1 MATSNKSKKILEKAR
16 KVAAKTKK
24 KKVSKVDVKKK
35 TTSYPEGQNAPQS
48 KRYTQE
54 ADKSLGAKNTGWR
67 WTKEGAKK
75 LGKDAN
81 AKPSQSDIETYR
93 NETFKLKGKPNK
105 SGPKGVGDGS
115 HRYLYIERRADK
127 ADIKRSQKLA
137 KGGEIELE
145 IKNLDSFDKHYDEV
159 EFTEEELSL
168 PYQKDGKW
176 FVKTSDKGIAKQL
189 KQDGFVK
196 DSFAK
201 GGYMANGGELNVHHH
216 DFKANFTI
224 EWDVKNVGSNANISE
239 DDWEYEYTSGTFTNV
254 YAQRCFDEIKSKVKP
269 KDWHI
274 EDWSFAGRSH
284 GWFALICYG
293 DKNDVTDSQMDKM
306 NSIVDKYSKNYSKE
320 LEEFYNPKNKSYAK
334 GGVTKKQ
341 FSEGDMVYV
350 ISYQQ
355 PFKNYFAEVVSVGE
369 KFSKVEDE
377 EGLVHIVDNNQ
388 IQKDIYD
395 FAKGGVVSK
404 QNVQKLLKA
413 VEKDWGQG
421 SELYGDLQE
430 SIIGWQNRQ
439 GELNP
444 QGVSAVKHLLYNWDC
459 YDEYE
464 KYLNSSYAKGGITKD
479 ELKEFKSYVKSY
491 YGKGEIYEEFFPPIG
506 ASNDE
511 IELAIRMYVSYCKTK
526 DDQWGGGDTFDREFV
541 RDVMLYNRGQKTNLE
556 YQRAV
561 KEIVKHYKNKSFEYG
576 GILQPMIGGV
586 NADPRFDIYNT
597 TMFAKDGAELP
608 KGEKMRR
615 GGFVTTMDD
624 LIASADLIGEAE
636 AKMKEGDFDQVLNF
650 AYTDYGGD
658 FFDKVAIEFFLEN
671 YPDNIVVENTMYSG
685 KNAIVFGKPARKFA
699 EASERYLLGF
709 DNIEDYYYQM
719 QYEQE
724 REDFERFLDDMEKY
738 NNYKVSK
745 EALDWLLENKSGYYS
760 ILPSGLDYSES
771 DLEEELVNEGLLE
784 KNEEMAKGGETKDGK
799 IVKRR
804 YLQGRGKNVFT
815 FGYGMPKDSYDM
827 FGTKGGTEYF
837 IMPNGKVY
845 KKTKENMNLF
855 EFIGTQDDYAKGGE
869 MARGGVFEV
878 GRFYKAKDGKNYRF
892 LGSKYFMGVDGQ
904 YKKLEVDDFYA
915 KGGKTKE
922 QGYDDREDES
932 LAMRHGKISSKDF
945 VGSHH
950 KKEHSRRDDARFE
963 TRDK

>member
-35 TTSYPEGQNAPQS
+35 TTSFPEGQNAPQS

-137 KGGEIELE
+137 HGGKVKGFGEVYNDVVNYISKHEKISKEKAQEIVEKKEAWLKDMVEYHEETNTKYLAEAITSDIDEYAKGGEVETALDKLKKFGARIEKVNEKGSKKWYVYNDGQWGLIE
-145 IKNLDSFDKHYDEV
+145 DDEG
-159 EFTEEELSL
+159 FYASDDELIEMADDYASE
-168 PYQKDGKW
+168 Y
-176 FVKTSDKGIAKQL
+176 
-189 KQDGFVK
+189 
-196 DSFAK
+196 AK
-201 GGYMANGGELNVHHH
+201 GGYMANGG
-216 DFKANFTI
+216 
-224 EWDVKNVGSNANISE
+224 
-239 DDWEYEYTSGTFTNV
+239 
-254 YAQRCFDEIKSKVKP
+254 
-269 KDWHI
+269 
-274 EDWSFAGRSH
+274 
-284 GWFALICYG
+284 
-293 DKNDVTDSQMDKM
+293 
-306 NSIVDKYSKNYSKE
+306 
-320 LEEFYNPKNKSYAK
+320 
-334 GGVTKKQ
+334 
-341 FSEGDMVYV
+341 
-350 ISYQQ
+350 
-355 PFKNYFAEVVSVGE
+355 
-369 KFSKVEDE
+369 
-377 EGLVHIVDNNQ
+377 
-388 IQKDIYD
+388 
-395 FAKGGVVSK
+395 
-404 QNVQKLLKA
+404 
-413 VEKDWGQG
+413 
-421 SELYGDLQE
+421 
-430 SIIGWQNRQ
+430 
-439 GELNP
+439 
-444 QGVSAVKHLLYNWDC
+444 
-459 YDEYE
+459 
-464 KYLNSSYAKGGITKD
+464 ITKED
-479 ELKEFKSYVKSY
+479 LKEFKSYVKSY

-526 DDQWGGGDTFDREFV
+526 EGQWGRGDTFDREFV

-561 KEIVKHYKNKSFEYG
+561 KEIVKHYNNKSFEYG
-576 GILQPMIGGV
+576 GILEPMIGGV

-685 KNAIVFGKPARKFA
+685 KNAIVFGEPAREFA
-699 EASERYLLGF
+699 EASERYILGF

-784 KNEEMAKGGETKDGK
+784 KNEEMAKGG
-799 IVKRR
+799 
-804 YLQGRGKNVFT
+804 
-815 FGYGMPKDSYDM
+815 
-827 FGTKGGTEYF
+827 
-837 IMPNGKVY
+837 
-845 KKTKENMNLF
+845 KTH
-855 EFIGTQDDYAKGGE
+855 
-869 MARGGVFEV
+869 
-878 GRFYKAKDGKNYRF
+878 
-892 LGSKYFMGVDGQ
+892 
-904 YKKLEVDDFYA
+904 
-915 KGGKTKE
+915 E

>member
-35 TTSYPEGQNAPQS
+35 TTSFPEGQNAPQS

-137 KGGEIELE
+137 HGGKVKGFGEVYNDVVNYISKHEKISKEKAQEIVEKKEAWLKDMVEYHEETNTKYLAEAITSDIDEYAKGGEVETALDKLKKFGARIEKVNEKGSKKWYVYNDGQWGLIE
-145 IKNLDSFDKHYDEV
+145 DDEG
-159 EFTEEELSL
+159 FYASDDELIEMADDYASE
-168 PYQKDGKW
+168 Y
-176 FVKTSDKGIAKQL
+176 
-189 KQDGFVK
+189 
-196 DSFAK
+196 AK
-201 GGYMANGGELNVHHH
+201 GGYMANGG
-216 DFKANFTI
+216 
-224 EWDVKNVGSNANISE
+224 
-239 DDWEYEYTSGTFTNV
+239 
-254 YAQRCFDEIKSKVKP
+254 
-269 KDWHI
+269 
-274 EDWSFAGRSH
+274 
-284 GWFALICYG
+284 
-293 DKNDVTDSQMDKM
+293 
-306 NSIVDKYSKNYSKE
+306 
-320 LEEFYNPKNKSYAK
+320 
-334 GGVTKKQ
+334 
-341 FSEGDMVYV
+341 
-350 ISYQQ
+350 
-355 PFKNYFAEVVSVGE
+355 
-369 KFSKVEDE
+369 
-377 EGLVHIVDNNQ
+377 
-388 IQKDIYD
+388 
-395 FAKGGVVSK
+395 
-404 QNVQKLLKA
+404 
-413 VEKDWGQG
+413 
-421 SELYGDLQE
+421 
-430 SIIGWQNRQ
+430 
-439 GELNP
+439 
-444 QGVSAVKHLLYNWDC
+444 
-459 YDEYE
+459 
-464 KYLNSSYAKGGITKD
+464 ITKED
-479 ELKEFKSYVKSY
+479 LKEFKSYVKSY

-526 DDQWGGGDTFDREFV
+526 EGQWGRGDTFDREFV

-561 KEIVKHYKNKSFEYG
+561 KEIVKHYNNKSFEYG
-576 GILQPMIGGV
+576 GILEPMIGGV

-685 KNAIVFGKPARKFA
+685 KNAIVFGEPAREFA
-699 EASERYLLGF
+699 EASERYILGF

-784 KNEEMAKGGETKDGK
+784 KNEEMAKGG
-799 IVKRR
+799 
-804 YLQGRGKNVFT
+804 
-815 FGYGMPKDSYDM
+815 
-827 FGTKGGTEYF
+827 
-837 IMPNGKVY
+837 
-845 KKTKENMNLF
+845 KTH
-855 EFIGTQDDYAKGGE
+855 
-869 MARGGVFEV
+869 
-878 GRFYKAKDGKNYRF
+878 
-892 LGSKYFMGVDGQ
+892 
-904 YKKLEVDDFYA
+904 
-915 KGGKTKE
+915 E

-945 VGSHH
+945 VGSRHE
-950 KKEHSRRDDARFE
+950 KEHSRRDDAQFE

>member
-35 TTSYPEGQNAPQS
+35 TTSFPEGQNAPQS

-137 KGGEIELE
+137 KGGKVKGFGEVYNDVVNYISKHEKISKEKAQEIVEKKEAWLKDMVE
-145 IKNLDSFDKHYDEV
+145 YHEETNTKYLAEAITSDIDEYAKGGEV
-159 EFTEEELSL
+159 ETALDKLKKFGARIEKVNEKGSKKWYVYNDGQWGLIEDDEGFYASDDELIEMADDYASE
-168 PYQKDGKW
+168 Y
-176 FVKTSDKGIAKQL
+176 
-189 KQDGFVK
+189 
-196 DSFAK
+196 AK
-201 GGYMANGGELNVHHH
+201 GGYMANGG
-216 DFKANFTI
+216 
-224 EWDVKNVGSNANISE
+224 
-239 DDWEYEYTSGTFTNV
+239 
-254 YAQRCFDEIKSKVKP
+254 
-269 KDWHI
+269 
-274 EDWSFAGRSH
+274 
-284 GWFALICYG
+284 
-293 DKNDVTDSQMDKM
+293 
-306 NSIVDKYSKNYSKE
+306 
-320 LEEFYNPKNKSYAK
+320 
-334 GGVTKKQ
+334 
-341 FSEGDMVYV
+341 
-350 ISYQQ
+350 
-355 PFKNYFAEVVSVGE
+355 
-369 KFSKVEDE
+369 
-377 EGLVHIVDNNQ
+377 
-388 IQKDIYD
+388 
-395 FAKGGVVSK
+395 
-404 QNVQKLLKA
+404 
-413 VEKDWGQG
+413 
-421 SELYGDLQE
+421 
-430 SIIGWQNRQ
+430 
-439 GELNP
+439 
-444 QGVSAVKHLLYNWDC
+444 
-459 YDEYE
+459 
-464 KYLNSSYAKGGITKD
+464 ITKED
-479 ELKEFKSYVKSY
+479 LKEFKSYVKSY

-526 DDQWGGGDTFDREFV
+526 EGQWGRGDTFDREFV

-685 KNAIVFGKPARKFA
+685 KNAIVFGEPAREFA
-699 EASERYLLGF
+699 EASERYILGF

-784 KNEEMAKGGETKDGK
+784 KNEEMAKGG
-799 IVKRR
+799 
-804 YLQGRGKNVFT
+804 
-815 FGYGMPKDSYDM
+815 
-827 FGTKGGTEYF
+827 
-837 IMPNGKVY
+837 
-845 KKTKENMNLF
+845 KTH
-855 EFIGTQDDYAKGGE
+855 
-869 MARGGVFEV
+869 
-878 GRFYKAKDGKNYRF
+878 
-892 LGSKYFMGVDGQ
+892 
-904 YKKLEVDDFYA
+904 
-915 KGGKTKE
+915 E

-950 KKEHSRRDDARFE
+950 KKEHSRRDDAQFE
-963 TRDK
+963 TRD

>member
-127 ADIKRSQKLA
+127 ADLKRNQKLA
-137 KGGEIELE
+137 KGGETKDAWGVFYNGKLM
-145 IKNLDSFDKHYDEV
+145 
-159 EFTEEELSL
+159 FTESSQEEANKSAKMLKSQVDMPFGVSVEKVESKKHAKGGTIEWSNDENEQL
-168 PYQKDGKW
+168 GNWLMKTKDGKEILEKSQNSTELEKNVRAY
-176 FVKTSDKGIAKQL
+176 VKKHGEVAGLEIDNEDEGLEWVTFDDLMREIKSRY
-189 KQDGFVK
+189 
-196 DSFAK
+196 AK
-201 GGYMANGGELNVHHH
+201 GGYMAN
-216 DFKANFTI
+216 
-224 EWDVKNVGSNANISE
+224 
-239 DDWEYEYTSGTFTNV
+239 
-254 YAQRCFDEIKSKVKP
+254 
-269 KDWHI
+269 
-274 EDWSFAGRSH
+274 
-284 GWFALICYG
+284 
-293 DKNDVTDSQMDKM
+293 
-306 NSIVDKYSKNYSKE
+306 
-320 LEEFYNPKNKSYAK
+320 
-334 GGVTKKQ
+334 
-341 FSEGDMVYV
+341 
-350 ISYQQ
+350 
-355 PFKNYFAEVVSVGE
+355 
-369 KFSKVEDE
+369 
-377 EGLVHIVDNNQ
+377 
-388 IQKDIYD
+388 
-395 FAKGGVVSK
+395 GGVVSK

-430 SIIGWQNRQ
+430 SIVGWMNRE

-444 QGVSAVKHLLYNWDC
+444 QGVAAVKHLLYNWDC

-479 ELKEFKSYVKSY
+479 ELKNFKSYVKEF
-491 YGKGEIYEEFFPPIG
+491 YGNDGMYDKFFPPTG

-526 DDQWGGGDTFDREFV
+526 DDQWAGGDPFDVEIV
-541 RDVMLYNRGQKTNLE
+541 RDVMLYNRGQKTKLE

-561 KEIVKHYKNKSFEYG
+561 KEIVKHYNNKSFEYG
-576 GILQPMIGGV
+576 GILQPMIGGG

-597 TMFAKDGAELP
+597 TMFAKKGAELP
-608 KGEKMRR
+608 KGGESKRYLNYYEIYDE
-615 GGFVTTMDD
+615 GTGKSLNIQAHSFEEAEE
-624 LIASADLIGEAE
+624 IAS
-636 AKMKEGDFDQVLNF
+636 
-650 AYTDYGGD
+650 T
-658 FFDKVAIEFFLEN
+658 IEFEN
-671 YPDNIVVENTMYSG
+671 FRDGEDIE
-685 KNAIVFGKPARKFA
+685 FG
-699 EASERYLLGF
+699 
-709 DNIEDYYYQM
+709 
-719 QYEQE
+719 
-724 REDFERFLDDMEKY
+724 
-738 NNYKVSK
+738 
-745 EALDWLLENKSGYYS
+745 
-760 ILPSGLDYSES
+760 
-771 DLEEELVNEGLLE
+771 
-784 KNEEMAKGGETKDGK
+784 EMAKGGETKEGK

-815 FGYGMPKDSYDM
+815 FGYGMPKDAIDI

-855 EFIGTQDDYAKGGE
+855 EFIGKQDDYAKGGE

-915 KGGKTKE
+915 KGGKTHE

-950 KKEHSRRDDARFE
+950 KKEHSRRDDAHFE

>member
-35 TTSYPEGQNAPQS
+35 TTSFPEGQNAPQS

-137 KGGEIELE
+137 KGGEVELE

-201 GGYMANGGELNVHHH
+201 GGETKDAWGVFYNGKLMFTESSQDEANKSAKMLKSQVDMPFGVSVEKIESEKYAKGGEVETALDKLKKFGARIEKVNEKGSKKWYVYNDGQWGLIEDDEGFYASDDELIEMADDYASEYAKGGYMANGG
-216 DFKANFTI
+216 
-224 EWDVKNVGSNANISE
+224 
-239 DDWEYEYTSGTFTNV
+239 
-254 YAQRCFDEIKSKVKP
+254 
-269 KDWHI
+269 
-274 EDWSFAGRSH
+274 
-284 GWFALICYG
+284 
-293 DKNDVTDSQMDKM
+293 
-306 NSIVDKYSKNYSKE
+306 
-320 LEEFYNPKNKSYAK
+320 
-334 GGVTKKQ
+334 
-341 FSEGDMVYV
+341 
-350 ISYQQ
+350 
-355 PFKNYFAEVVSVGE
+355 
-369 KFSKVEDE
+369 
-377 EGLVHIVDNNQ
+377 
-388 IQKDIYD
+388 
-395 FAKGGVVSK
+395 
-404 QNVQKLLKA
+404 
-413 VEKDWGQG
+413 
-421 SELYGDLQE
+421 
-430 SIIGWQNRQ
+430 
-439 GELNP
+439 
-444 QGVSAVKHLLYNWDC
+444 
-459 YDEYE
+459 
-464 KYLNSSYAKGGITKD
+464 ITKED
-479 ELKEFKSYVKSY
+479 LKEFKSYVKSY

-526 DDQWGGGDTFDREFV
+526 EGQWGRGDTFDREFV

-685 KNAIVFGKPARKFA
+685 KNAIVFGEPAREFA
-699 EASERYLLGF
+699 EASERYILGF

-784 KNEEMAKGGETKDGK
+784 KNEEMAKGG
-799 IVKRR
+799 
-804 YLQGRGKNVFT
+804 
-815 FGYGMPKDSYDM
+815 
-827 FGTKGGTEYF
+827 
-837 IMPNGKVY
+837 
-845 KKTKENMNLF
+845 KTH
-855 EFIGTQDDYAKGGE
+855 
-869 MARGGVFEV
+869 
-878 GRFYKAKDGKNYRF
+878 
-892 LGSKYFMGVDGQ
+892 
-904 YKKLEVDDFYA
+904 
-915 KGGKTKE
+915 E

-950 KKEHSRRDDARFE
+950 KKEHSRRDDAQFE

>member
-1 MATSNKSKKILEKAR
+1 
-16 KVAAKTKK
+16 
-24 KKVSKVDVKKK
+24 
-35 TTSYPEGQNAPQS
+35 
-48 KRYTQE
+48 
-54 ADKSLGAKNTGWR
+54 
-67 WTKEGAKK
+67 
-75 LGKDAN
+75 
-81 AKPSQSDIETYR
+81 
-93 NETFKLKGKPNK
+93 
-105 SGPKGVGDGS
+105 
-115 HRYLYIERRADK
+115 LYIERRADK

-137 KGGEIELE
+137 KGGKVKGFGEVYNDVVNYISKHEKISKEKAQEIVEKKEAWLKDMVE
-145 IKNLDSFDKHYDEV
+145 YHEETNTKYLAEAITSDIDEYAKGGEV
-159 EFTEEELSL
+159 ETALDKLKKFGARIEKVNEKGSKKWYVYNDGQWGLIEDDEGFYASDDELIEMADDYASE
-168 PYQKDGKW
+168 Y
-176 FVKTSDKGIAKQL
+176 
-189 KQDGFVK
+189 
-196 DSFAK
+196 AK
-201 GGYMANGGELNVHHH
+201 GGYMANGG
-216 DFKANFTI
+216 
-224 EWDVKNVGSNANISE
+224 
-239 DDWEYEYTSGTFTNV
+239 
-254 YAQRCFDEIKSKVKP
+254 
-269 KDWHI
+269 
-274 EDWSFAGRSH
+274 
-284 GWFALICYG
+284 
-293 DKNDVTDSQMDKM
+293 
-306 NSIVDKYSKNYSKE
+306 
-320 LEEFYNPKNKSYAK
+320 
-334 GGVTKKQ
+334 
-341 FSEGDMVYV
+341 
-350 ISYQQ
+350 
-355 PFKNYFAEVVSVGE
+355 
-369 KFSKVEDE
+369 
-377 EGLVHIVDNNQ
+377 
-388 IQKDIYD
+388 
-395 FAKGGVVSK
+395 
-404 QNVQKLLKA
+404 
-413 VEKDWGQG
+413 
-421 SELYGDLQE
+421 
-430 SIIGWQNRQ
+430 
-439 GELNP
+439 
-444 QGVSAVKHLLYNWDC
+444 
-459 YDEYE
+459 
-464 KYLNSSYAKGGITKD
+464 ITKED
-479 ELKEFKSYVKSY
+479 LKEFKSYVKSY

-526 DDQWGGGDTFDREFV
+526 EGQWGRGDTFDREFV

-685 KNAIVFGKPARKFA
+685 KNAIVFGEPAREFA
-699 EASERYLLGF
+699 EASERYILGF

-784 KNEEMAKGGETKDGK
+784 KNDEMAKGG
-799 IVKRR
+799 
-804 YLQGRGKNVFT
+804 
-815 FGYGMPKDSYDM
+815 
-827 FGTKGGTEYF
+827 
-837 IMPNGKVY
+837 
-845 KKTKENMNLF
+845 KTH
-855 EFIGTQDDYAKGGE
+855 
-869 MARGGVFEV
+869 
-878 GRFYKAKDGKNYRF
+878 
-892 LGSKYFMGVDGQ
+892 
-904 YKKLEVDDFYA
+904 
-915 KGGKTKE
+915 E

-950 KKEHSRRDDARFE
+950 KKEHSRRDDAQFE

>member
-1 MATSNKSKKILEKAR
+1 
-16 KVAAKTKK
+16 
-24 KKVSKVDVKKK
+24 
-35 TTSYPEGQNAPQS
+35 
-48 KRYTQE
+48 
-54 ADKSLGAKNTGWR
+54 
-67 WTKEGAKK
+67 
-75 LGKDAN
+75 
-81 AKPSQSDIETYR
+81 
-93 NETFKLKGKPNK
+93 LKGKPNK

-137 KGGEIELE
+137 HGGKVKGFGEVYNDVVNYISKHEKISKEKAQEIVEKKEAWLKDMVEYHEETNTKYLAEAITSDIDEYAKGGEVETALDKLKKFGARIEKVNEKGSKKWYVYNDGQWGLIE
-145 IKNLDSFDKHYDEV
+145 DDEG
-159 EFTEEELSL
+159 FYASDDELIEMADDYASE
-168 PYQKDGKW
+168 Y
-176 FVKTSDKGIAKQL
+176 
-189 KQDGFVK
+189 
-196 DSFAK
+196 AK
-201 GGYMANGGELNVHHH
+201 GGYMANGG
-216 DFKANFTI
+216 
-224 EWDVKNVGSNANISE
+224 
-239 DDWEYEYTSGTFTNV
+239 
-254 YAQRCFDEIKSKVKP
+254 
-269 KDWHI
+269 
-274 EDWSFAGRSH
+274 
-284 GWFALICYG
+284 
-293 DKNDVTDSQMDKM
+293 
-306 NSIVDKYSKNYSKE
+306 
-320 LEEFYNPKNKSYAK
+320 
-334 GGVTKKQ
+334 
-341 FSEGDMVYV
+341 
-350 ISYQQ
+350 
-355 PFKNYFAEVVSVGE
+355 
-369 KFSKVEDE
+369 
-377 EGLVHIVDNNQ
+377 
-388 IQKDIYD
+388 
-395 FAKGGVVSK
+395 
-404 QNVQKLLKA
+404 
-413 VEKDWGQG
+413 
-421 SELYGDLQE
+421 
-430 SIIGWQNRQ
+430 
-439 GELNP
+439 
-444 QGVSAVKHLLYNWDC
+444 
-459 YDEYE
+459 
-464 KYLNSSYAKGGITKD
+464 ITKED
-479 ELKEFKSYVKSY
+479 LKEFKSYVKSY

-526 DDQWGGGDTFDREFV
+526 EGQWGRGDTFDREFV

-685 KNAIVFGKPARKFA
+685 KNAIVFGEPAREFA
-699 EASERYLLGF
+699 EASERYILGF

-799 IVKRR
+799 IKFYKVADEIRNLEYDGDPHDKRLHSETTFSWGAKDEDEYER
-804 YLQGRGKNVFT
+804 AEKLIGKIGEKGNGWEVYAT
-815 FGYGMPKDSYDM
+815 FDYSGYGYWMKQMREPNYIRLAVIFKDSYVDENEI
-827 FGTKGGTEYF
+827 GRIESALYEA
-837 IMPNGKVY
+837 IMEAERISNAFDYDPSEDK
-845 KKTKENMNLF
+845 
-855 EFIGTQDDYAKGGE
+855 DD
-869 MARGGVFEV
+869 
-878 GRFYKAKDGKNYRF
+878 
-892 LGSKYFMGVDGQ
+892 
-904 YKKLEVDDFYA
+904 DDYA

-950 KKEHSRRDDARFE
+950 KKEHSRRDDAQFE

>member
-35 TTSYPEGQNAPQS
+35 TTSFPEGQNAPQS

-137 KGGEIELE
+137 HGGKVKGFGEVYNDVVNYISKHEKISKEKAQEIVEKKEAWLKDMVEYHEETNTKYLAEAITSDIDEYAKGGEVETALDKLKKFGARIEKVNEKGSKKWYVYNDGQWGLIE
-145 IKNLDSFDKHYDEV
+145 DDEG
-159 EFTEEELSL
+159 FYASDDELIEMADDYASE
-168 PYQKDGKW
+168 Y
-176 FVKTSDKGIAKQL
+176 
-189 KQDGFVK
+189 
-196 DSFAK
+196 AK
-201 GGYMANGGELNVHHH
+201 GGYMANGG
-216 DFKANFTI
+216 
-224 EWDVKNVGSNANISE
+224 
-239 DDWEYEYTSGTFTNV
+239 
-254 YAQRCFDEIKSKVKP
+254 
-269 KDWHI
+269 
-274 EDWSFAGRSH
+274 
-284 GWFALICYG
+284 
-293 DKNDVTDSQMDKM
+293 
-306 NSIVDKYSKNYSKE
+306 
-320 LEEFYNPKNKSYAK
+320 
-334 GGVTKKQ
+334 
-341 FSEGDMVYV
+341 
-350 ISYQQ
+350 
-355 PFKNYFAEVVSVGE
+355 
-369 KFSKVEDE
+369 
-377 EGLVHIVDNNQ
+377 
-388 IQKDIYD
+388 
-395 FAKGGVVSK
+395 
-404 QNVQKLLKA
+404 
-413 VEKDWGQG
+413 
-421 SELYGDLQE
+421 
-430 SIIGWQNRQ
+430 
-439 GELNP
+439 
-444 QGVSAVKHLLYNWDC
+444 
-459 YDEYE
+459 
-464 KYLNSSYAKGGITKD
+464 ITKED
-479 ELKEFKSYVKSY
+479 LKEFKSYVKSY

-526 DDQWGGGDTFDREFV
+526 EGQWGRGDTFDREFV

-685 KNAIVFGKPARKFA
+685 KNAIVFGEPAREFA
-699 EASERYLLGF
+699 EASERYILGF

-784 KNEEMAKGGETKDGK
+784 KNEEMAKGG
-799 IVKRR
+799 
-804 YLQGRGKNVFT
+804 
-815 FGYGMPKDSYDM
+815 
-827 FGTKGGTEYF
+827 
-837 IMPNGKVY
+837 
-845 KKTKENMNLF
+845 KTH
-855 EFIGTQDDYAKGGE
+855 
-869 MARGGVFEV
+869 
-878 GRFYKAKDGKNYRF
+878 
-892 LGSKYFMGVDGQ
+892 
-904 YKKLEVDDFYA
+904 
-915 KGGKTKE
+915 E

>member
-1 MATSNKSKKILEKAR
+1 
-16 KVAAKTKK
+16 
-24 KKVSKVDVKKK
+24 
-35 TTSYPEGQNAPQS
+35 
-48 KRYTQE
+48 
-54 ADKSLGAKNTGWR
+54 
-67 WTKEGAKK
+67 
-75 LGKDAN
+75 
-81 AKPSQSDIETYR
+81 
-93 NETFKLKGKPNK
+93 LKGKPNK

-137 KGGEIELE
+137 HGGKVKGFGEVYNDVVNYISKHEKISKEKAQEIVEKKEAWLKDMVEYHEETNTKYLAEAITSDIDEYAKGGEVETALDKLKKFGARIEKVNEKGSKKWYVYNDGQWGLIE
-145 IKNLDSFDKHYDEV
+145 DDEG
-159 EFTEEELSL
+159 FYASDDELIEMADDYASE
-168 PYQKDGKW
+168 Y
-176 FVKTSDKGIAKQL
+176 
-189 KQDGFVK
+189 
-196 DSFAK
+196 AK
-201 GGYMANGGELNVHHH
+201 GGYMANGG
-216 DFKANFTI
+216 
-224 EWDVKNVGSNANISE
+224 
-239 DDWEYEYTSGTFTNV
+239 
-254 YAQRCFDEIKSKVKP
+254 
-269 KDWHI
+269 
-274 EDWSFAGRSH
+274 
-284 GWFALICYG
+284 
-293 DKNDVTDSQMDKM
+293 
-306 NSIVDKYSKNYSKE
+306 
-320 LEEFYNPKNKSYAK
+320 
-334 GGVTKKQ
+334 
-341 FSEGDMVYV
+341 
-350 ISYQQ
+350 
-355 PFKNYFAEVVSVGE
+355 
-369 KFSKVEDE
+369 
-377 EGLVHIVDNNQ
+377 
-388 IQKDIYD
+388 
-395 FAKGGVVSK
+395 
-404 QNVQKLLKA
+404 
-413 VEKDWGQG
+413 
-421 SELYGDLQE
+421 
-430 SIIGWQNRQ
+430 
-439 GELNP
+439 
-444 QGVSAVKHLLYNWDC
+444 
-459 YDEYE
+459 
-464 KYLNSSYAKGGITKD
+464 ITKED
-479 ELKEFKSYVKSY
+479 LKEFKSYVKSY

-526 DDQWGGGDTFDREFV
+526 EGQWGRGDTFDREFV

-685 KNAIVFGKPARKFA
+685 KNAIVFGEPAREFA
-699 EASERYLLGF
+699 EASERYILGF

-784 KNEEMAKGGETKDGK
+784 KNEEMAKGG
-799 IVKRR
+799 
-804 YLQGRGKNVFT
+804 
-815 FGYGMPKDSYDM
+815 
-827 FGTKGGTEYF
+827 
-837 IMPNGKVY
+837 
-845 KKTKENMNLF
+845 KTH
-855 EFIGTQDDYAKGGE
+855 
-869 MARGGVFEV
+869 
-878 GRFYKAKDGKNYRF
+878 
-892 LGSKYFMGVDGQ
+892 
-904 YKKLEVDDFYA
+904 
-915 KGGKTKE
+915 E

-945 VGSHH
+945 VGSRHE
-950 KKEHSRRDDARFE
+950 KEHSRRDDAQFE

>member
-35 TTSYPEGQNAPQS
+35 TTSFPEGQNAPQS

-137 KGGEIELE
+137 KGGEVELE

-201 GGYMANGGELNVHHH
+201 GGETKDAWGVFYNGKLMFTESSQDEANKSAKMLKSQVDMPFGVSVEKIESEKYAKGGEVETALDKLKKFGARIEKVNEKGSKKWYVYNDGQWGLIEDDEGFYASDDELIEMADDYASEYAKGGYMANGG
-216 DFKANFTI
+216 
-224 EWDVKNVGSNANISE
+224 
-239 DDWEYEYTSGTFTNV
+239 
-254 YAQRCFDEIKSKVKP
+254 
-269 KDWHI
+269 
-274 EDWSFAGRSH
+274 
-284 GWFALICYG
+284 
-293 DKNDVTDSQMDKM
+293 
-306 NSIVDKYSKNYSKE
+306 
-320 LEEFYNPKNKSYAK
+320 
-334 GGVTKKQ
+334 
-341 FSEGDMVYV
+341 
-350 ISYQQ
+350 
-355 PFKNYFAEVVSVGE
+355 
-369 KFSKVEDE
+369 
-377 EGLVHIVDNNQ
+377 
-388 IQKDIYD
+388 
-395 FAKGGVVSK
+395 
-404 QNVQKLLKA
+404 
-413 VEKDWGQG
+413 
-421 SELYGDLQE
+421 
-430 SIIGWQNRQ
+430 
-439 GELNP
+439 
-444 QGVSAVKHLLYNWDC
+444 
-459 YDEYE
+459 
-464 KYLNSSYAKGGITKD
+464 ITKED
-479 ELKEFKSYVKSY
+479 LKEFKSYVKSY

-526 DDQWGGGDTFDREFV
+526 EGQWGRGDTFDREFV

-685 KNAIVFGKPARKFA
+685 KNAIVFGEPAREFA
-699 EASERYLLGF
+699 EASERYILGF

-784 KNEEMAKGGETKDGK
+784 KNEEMAKGG
-799 IVKRR
+799 
-804 YLQGRGKNVFT
+804 
-815 FGYGMPKDSYDM
+815 
-827 FGTKGGTEYF
+827 
-837 IMPNGKVY
+837 
-845 KKTKENMNLF
+845 KTH
-855 EFIGTQDDYAKGGE
+855 
-869 MARGGVFEV
+869 
-878 GRFYKAKDGKNYRF
+878 
-892 LGSKYFMGVDGQ
+892 
-904 YKKLEVDDFYA
+904 
-915 KGGKTKE
+915 E

-950 KKEHSRRDDARFE
+950 KKEHSRRDDAQFE
-963 TRDK
+963 TRD

>member
-35 TTSYPEGQNAPQS
+35 TTSFPEGQNAPQS

-137 KGGEIELE
+137 KGGKVKGFGEVYNDVVNYISKHEKISKEKAQEIVEKKEAWLKDMVE
-145 IKNLDSFDKHYDEV
+145 YHEETNTKYLAEAITSDIDEYAKGGEV
-159 EFTEEELSL
+159 ETALDKLKKFGARIEKVNEKGSKKWYVYNDGQWGLIEDDEGFYASDDELIEMADDYASE
-168 PYQKDGKW
+168 Y
-176 FVKTSDKGIAKQL
+176 
-189 KQDGFVK
+189 
-196 DSFAK
+196 AK
-201 GGYMANGGELNVHHH
+201 GGYMANGG
-216 DFKANFTI
+216 
-224 EWDVKNVGSNANISE
+224 
-239 DDWEYEYTSGTFTNV
+239 
-254 YAQRCFDEIKSKVKP
+254 
-269 KDWHI
+269 
-274 EDWSFAGRSH
+274 
-284 GWFALICYG
+284 
-293 DKNDVTDSQMDKM
+293 
-306 NSIVDKYSKNYSKE
+306 
-320 LEEFYNPKNKSYAK
+320 
-334 GGVTKKQ
+334 
-341 FSEGDMVYV
+341 
-350 ISYQQ
+350 
-355 PFKNYFAEVVSVGE
+355 
-369 KFSKVEDE
+369 
-377 EGLVHIVDNNQ
+377 
-388 IQKDIYD
+388 
-395 FAKGGVVSK
+395 
-404 QNVQKLLKA
+404 
-413 VEKDWGQG
+413 
-421 SELYGDLQE
+421 
-430 SIIGWQNRQ
+430 
-439 GELNP
+439 
-444 QGVSAVKHLLYNWDC
+444 
-459 YDEYE
+459 
-464 KYLNSSYAKGGITKD
+464 ITKED
-479 ELKEFKSYVKSY
+479 LKEFKSYVKSY

-526 DDQWGGGDTFDREFV
+526 EGQWGRGDTFDREFV

-685 KNAIVFGKPARKFA
+685 KNAIVFGEPAREFA
-699 EASERYLLGF
+699 EASERYILGF

-784 KNEEMAKGGETKDGK
+784 KNEEMAKGG
-799 IVKRR
+799 
-804 YLQGRGKNVFT
+804 
-815 FGYGMPKDSYDM
+815 
-827 FGTKGGTEYF
+827 
-837 IMPNGKVY
+837 
-845 KKTKENMNLF
+845 KTH
-855 EFIGTQDDYAKGGE
+855 
-869 MARGGVFEV
+869 
-878 GRFYKAKDGKNYRF
+878 
-892 LGSKYFMGVDGQ
+892 
-904 YKKLEVDDFYA
+904 
-915 KGGKTKE
+915 E

-932 LAMRHGKISSKDF
+932 LAMRHGKISSKYF
-945 VGSHH
+945 VGSRHE
-950 KKEHSRRDDARFE
+950 KEHSRRDDAQFE

>member
-35 TTSYPEGQNAPQS
+35 TTSFPEGQNAPQS

-137 KGGEIELE
+137 KGGSINMDKHIWEGWTVGSFIEELE
-145 IKNLDSFDKHYDEV
+145 IPFQYHSKFKSRDEV
-159 EFTEEELSL
+159 KKWAMSEQPYYKKYIPEVVDYFWEKNQNEKYAKGGEVETALDKLKKFGARIEKVNEKGSKKWYVYNDGQWGLIEDDEGFYASDDELIEMADDYASE
-168 PYQKDGKW
+168 Y
-176 FVKTSDKGIAKQL
+176 
-189 KQDGFVK
+189 
-196 DSFAK
+196 AK
-201 GGYMANGGELNVHHH
+201 GGYMANGG
-216 DFKANFTI
+216 
-224 EWDVKNVGSNANISE
+224 
-239 DDWEYEYTSGTFTNV
+239 
-254 YAQRCFDEIKSKVKP
+254 
-269 KDWHI
+269 
-274 EDWSFAGRSH
+274 
-284 GWFALICYG
+284 
-293 DKNDVTDSQMDKM
+293 
-306 NSIVDKYSKNYSKE
+306 
-320 LEEFYNPKNKSYAK
+320 
-334 GGVTKKQ
+334 
-341 FSEGDMVYV
+341 
-350 ISYQQ
+350 
-355 PFKNYFAEVVSVGE
+355 
-369 KFSKVEDE
+369 
-377 EGLVHIVDNNQ
+377 
-388 IQKDIYD
+388 
-395 FAKGGVVSK
+395 
-404 QNVQKLLKA
+404 
-413 VEKDWGQG
+413 
-421 SELYGDLQE
+421 
-430 SIIGWQNRQ
+430 
-439 GELNP
+439 
-444 QGVSAVKHLLYNWDC
+444 
-459 YDEYE
+459 
-464 KYLNSSYAKGGITKD
+464 ITKED
-479 ELKEFKSYVKSY
+479 LKEFKSYVKSY

-526 DDQWGGGDTFDREFV
+526 EGQWGRGDTFDREFV

-685 KNAIVFGKPARKFA
+685 KNAIVFGEPAREFA
-699 EASERYLLGF
+699 EASERYILGF

-784 KNEEMAKGGETKDGK
+784 KNEEMAKGG
-799 IVKRR
+799 
-804 YLQGRGKNVFT
+804 
-815 FGYGMPKDSYDM
+815 
-827 FGTKGGTEYF
+827 
-837 IMPNGKVY
+837 
-845 KKTKENMNLF
+845 KTH
-855 EFIGTQDDYAKGGE
+855 
-869 MARGGVFEV
+869 
-878 GRFYKAKDGKNYRF
+878 
-892 LGSKYFMGVDGQ
+892 
-904 YKKLEVDDFYA
+904 
-915 KGGKTKE
+915 E

-945 VGSHH
+945 VGSRHE
-950 KKEHSRRDDARFE
+950 KEHSRRDDAQFE

>member
-35 TTSYPEGQNAPQS
+35 TTSFPEGQNAPQS

-137 KGGEIELE
+137 HGGKVKGFGEVYNDVVNYISKHEKISKEKAQEIVEKKEAWLKDMVEYHEETNTKYLAEAITSDIDEYAKGGEVETALDKLKKFGARIEKVNEKGSKKWYVYNDGQWGLIE
-145 IKNLDSFDKHYDEV
+145 DDEG
-159 EFTEEELSL
+159 FYASDDELIEMADDYASE
-168 PYQKDGKW
+168 Y
-176 FVKTSDKGIAKQL
+176 
-189 KQDGFVK
+189 
-196 DSFAK
+196 AK
-201 GGYMANGGELNVHHH
+201 GGYMANGG
-216 DFKANFTI
+216 
-224 EWDVKNVGSNANISE
+224 
-239 DDWEYEYTSGTFTNV
+239 
-254 YAQRCFDEIKSKVKP
+254 
-269 KDWHI
+269 
-274 EDWSFAGRSH
+274 
-284 GWFALICYG
+284 
-293 DKNDVTDSQMDKM
+293 
-306 NSIVDKYSKNYSKE
+306 
-320 LEEFYNPKNKSYAK
+320 
-334 GGVTKKQ
+334 
-341 FSEGDMVYV
+341 
-350 ISYQQ
+350 
-355 PFKNYFAEVVSVGE
+355 
-369 KFSKVEDE
+369 
-377 EGLVHIVDNNQ
+377 
-388 IQKDIYD
+388 
-395 FAKGGVVSK
+395 
-404 QNVQKLLKA
+404 
-413 VEKDWGQG
+413 
-421 SELYGDLQE
+421 
-430 SIIGWQNRQ
+430 
-439 GELNP
+439 
-444 QGVSAVKHLLYNWDC
+444 
-459 YDEYE
+459 
-464 KYLNSSYAKGGITKD
+464 ITKED
-479 ELKEFKSYVKSY
+479 LKEFKSYVKSY

-526 DDQWGGGDTFDREFV
+526 EGQWGRGDTFDREFV

-685 KNAIVFGKPARKFA
+685 KNAIVFGEPAREFA
-699 EASERYLLGF
+699 EASERYILGF

-738 NNYKVSK
+738 NNYKVSPQ
-745 EALDWLLENKSGYYS
+745 AIDWLLENKSGYYS
-760 ILPSGLDYSES
+760 ITPQGVDYSES

-784 KNEEMAKGGETKDGK
+784 KNEEMAKGG
-799 IVKRR
+799 
-804 YLQGRGKNVFT
+804 
-815 FGYGMPKDSYDM
+815 
-827 FGTKGGTEYF
+827 
-837 IMPNGKVY
+837 
-845 KKTKENMNLF
+845 KTH
-855 EFIGTQDDYAKGGE
+855 
-869 MARGGVFEV
+869 
-878 GRFYKAKDGKNYRF
+878 
-892 LGSKYFMGVDGQ
+892 
-904 YKKLEVDDFYA
+904 
-915 KGGKTKE
+915 E

-945 VGSHH
+945 VGSRHE
-950 KKEHSRRDDARFE
+950 KEHSRRDDAQFE

>member
-35 TTSYPEGQNAPQS
+35 TTSFPEGQNAPQS

-137 KGGEIELE
+137 KGGEVELE

-201 GGYMANGGELNVHHH
+201 GGE
-216 DFKANFTI
+216 T
-224 EWDVKNVGSNANISE
+224 
-239 DDWEYEYTSGTFTNV
+239 
-254 YAQRCFDEIKSKVKP
+254 
-269 KDWHI
+269 KDAW
-274 EDWSFAGRSH
+274 G
-284 GWFALICYG
+284 
-293 DKNDVTDSQMDKM
+293 V
-306 NSIVDKYSKNYSKE
+306 
-320 LEEFYNPKNKSYAK
+320 FYNGKLMFTESSQDEANKSAKMLKSQVDMPFGVSVEKIESEKHAK
-334 GGVTKKQ
+334 GGY
-341 FSEGDMVYV
+341 M
-350 ISYQQ
+350 
-355 PFKNYFAEVVSVGE
+355 
-369 KFSKVEDE
+369 
-377 EGLVHIVDNNQ
+377 
-388 IQKDIYD
+388 
-395 FAKGGVVSK
+395 
-404 QNVQKLLKA
+404 
-413 VEKDWGQG
+413 
-421 SELYGDLQE
+421 
-430 SIIGWQNRQ
+430 
-439 GELNP
+439 
-444 QGVSAVKHLLYNWDC
+444 
-459 YDEYE
+459 
-464 KYLNSSYAKGGITKD
+464 AKGGITKD
-479 ELKEFKSYVKSY
+479 ELNNFKSYVKKF
-491 YGKGEIYEEFFPPIG
+491 YGNDGIYDGFFPPTG

-526 DDQWGGGDTFDREFV
+526 DDQWAGGDPFDVEIV
-541 RDVMLYNRGQKTNLE
+541 RDVMLYNRGHKTNLE

-685 KNAIVFGKPARKFA
+685 KNAIVFGEPAREFA
-699 EASERYLLGF
+699 EASERYILGF

-799 IVKRR
+799 IKFYKVADEIRNLEYDGDPHDKRLHSETTFSWGAKDEDEYER
-804 YLQGRGKNVFT
+804 AEKLIGKIGEKGNGWEVYAT
-815 FGYGMPKDSYDM
+815 FDYSGYGYWMKQMREPNYIRLAVIFKDSYVDENEI
-827 FGTKGGTEYF
+827 GRIESALYEA
-837 IMPNGKVY
+837 IMEAERISNAFDYDPSEDK
-845 KKTKENMNLF
+845 
-855 EFIGTQDDYAKGGE
+855 DD
-869 MARGGVFEV
+869 
-878 GRFYKAKDGKNYRF
+878 
-892 LGSKYFMGVDGQ
+892 
-904 YKKLEVDDFYA
+904 DDYA

-950 KKEHSRRDDARFE
+950 KKEHSRRDDAQFE
-963 TRDK
+963 TRD

>member
-1 MATSNKSKKILEKAR
+1 
-16 KVAAKTKK
+16 
-24 KKVSKVDVKKK
+24 
-35 TTSYPEGQNAPQS
+35 
-48 KRYTQE
+48 
-54 ADKSLGAKNTGWR
+54 
-67 WTKEGAKK
+67 
-75 LGKDAN
+75 
-81 AKPSQSDIETYR
+81 
-93 NETFKLKGKPNK
+93 LKGKPNK

-137 KGGEIELE
+137 KGGEVELE
-145 IKNLDSFDKHYDEV
+145 LKNLDSFDKHYDEV

-201 GGYMANGGELNVHHH
+201 GGETKDAWGVFYNGKLMFTESSQDEANKSAKMLKSQVDMPFGVSVEKIESEKYAKGGEVETALDKLKKFGARIEKVNEKGSKKWYVYNDGQWGLIEDDEGFYASDDELIEMADDYASEYAKGGYMANGG
-216 DFKANFTI
+216 
-224 EWDVKNVGSNANISE
+224 
-239 DDWEYEYTSGTFTNV
+239 
-254 YAQRCFDEIKSKVKP
+254 
-269 KDWHI
+269 
-274 EDWSFAGRSH
+274 
-284 GWFALICYG
+284 
-293 DKNDVTDSQMDKM
+293 
-306 NSIVDKYSKNYSKE
+306 
-320 LEEFYNPKNKSYAK
+320 
-334 GGVTKKQ
+334 
-341 FSEGDMVYV
+341 
-350 ISYQQ
+350 
-355 PFKNYFAEVVSVGE
+355 
-369 KFSKVEDE
+369 
-377 EGLVHIVDNNQ
+377 
-388 IQKDIYD
+388 
-395 FAKGGVVSK
+395 
-404 QNVQKLLKA
+404 
-413 VEKDWGQG
+413 
-421 SELYGDLQE
+421 
-430 SIIGWQNRQ
+430 
-439 GELNP
+439 
-444 QGVSAVKHLLYNWDC
+444 
-459 YDEYE
+459 
-464 KYLNSSYAKGGITKD
+464 ITKED
-479 ELKEFKSYVKSY
+479 LKEFKSYVKSY

-526 DDQWGGGDTFDREFV
+526 EGQWGRGDTFDREFV

-685 KNAIVFGKPARKFA
+685 KNAIVFGEPAREFA
-699 EASERYLLGF
+699 EASERYILGF

-799 IVKRR
+799 IKFYKVVDEIGNLEYDGDPHDKRLR
-804 YLQGRGKNVFT
+804 SESRFYWGAKDEDEYERAEKLIGKIGEKGNGWEVYAT
-815 FGYGMPKDSYDM
+815 FDYSGYGYWMKQMREPNYIRLAVIFKDSYVDENEI
-827 FGTKGGTEYF
+827 GRIESALYEA
-837 IMPNGKVY
+837 IMEAERISNAFDYDPSEDK
-845 KKTKENMNLF
+845 
-855 EFIGTQDDYAKGGE
+855 DD
-869 MARGGVFEV
+869 
-878 GRFYKAKDGKNYRF
+878 
-892 LGSKYFMGVDGQ
+892 
-904 YKKLEVDDFYA
+904 DDYA

-950 KKEHSRRDDARFE
+950 KKEHSRRDDAQFE

>member
-1 MATSNKSKKILEKAR
+1 
-16 KVAAKTKK
+16 
-24 KKVSKVDVKKK
+24 
-35 TTSYPEGQNAPQS
+35 
-48 KRYTQE
+48 
-54 ADKSLGAKNTGWR
+54 
-67 WTKEGAKK
+67 
-75 LGKDAN
+75 
-81 AKPSQSDIETYR
+81 
-93 NETFKLKGKPNK
+93 LKGKPNK

-137 KGGEIELE
+137 HGGKVKGFGEVYNDVVNYISKHEKISKEKAQEIVEKKEAWLKDMVEYHEETNTKYLAEAITSDIDEYAKGGEVETALDKLKKFGARIEKVNEKGSKKWYVYNDGQWGLIE
-145 IKNLDSFDKHYDEV
+145 DDEG
-159 EFTEEELSL
+159 FYASDDELIEMADDYASE
-168 PYQKDGKW
+168 Y
-176 FVKTSDKGIAKQL
+176 
-189 KQDGFVK
+189 
-196 DSFAK
+196 AK
-201 GGYMANGGELNVHHH
+201 GGYMANGG
-216 DFKANFTI
+216 
-224 EWDVKNVGSNANISE
+224 
-239 DDWEYEYTSGTFTNV
+239 
-254 YAQRCFDEIKSKVKP
+254 
-269 KDWHI
+269 
-274 EDWSFAGRSH
+274 
-284 GWFALICYG
+284 
-293 DKNDVTDSQMDKM
+293 
-306 NSIVDKYSKNYSKE
+306 
-320 LEEFYNPKNKSYAK
+320 
-334 GGVTKKQ
+334 
-341 FSEGDMVYV
+341 
-350 ISYQQ
+350 
-355 PFKNYFAEVVSVGE
+355 
-369 KFSKVEDE
+369 
-377 EGLVHIVDNNQ
+377 
-388 IQKDIYD
+388 
-395 FAKGGVVSK
+395 
-404 QNVQKLLKA
+404 
-413 VEKDWGQG
+413 
-421 SELYGDLQE
+421 
-430 SIIGWQNRQ
+430 
-439 GELNP
+439 
-444 QGVSAVKHLLYNWDC
+444 
-459 YDEYE
+459 
-464 KYLNSSYAKGGITKD
+464 ITKED
-479 ELKEFKSYVKSY
+479 LKEFKSYVKSY

-526 DDQWGGGDTFDREFV
+526 EGQWGRGDTFDREFV

-685 KNAIVFGKPARKFA
+685 KNAIVFGEPAREFA
-699 EASERYLLGF
+699 EASERYILGF

-784 KNEEMAKGGETKDGK
+784 KNEEMAKGG
-799 IVKRR
+799 
-804 YLQGRGKNVFT
+804 
-815 FGYGMPKDSYDM
+815 
-827 FGTKGGTEYF
+827 
-837 IMPNGKVY
+837 
-845 KKTKENMNLF
+845 KTH
-855 EFIGTQDDYAKGGE
+855 
-869 MARGGVFEV
+869 
-878 GRFYKAKDGKNYRF
+878 
-892 LGSKYFMGVDGQ
+892 
-904 YKKLEVDDFYA
+904 
-915 KGGKTKE
+915 E

-950 KKEHSRRDDARFE
+950 KKEHSRRDDAQFE
-963 TRDK
+963 TRD

>member
-35 TTSYPEGQNAPQS
+35 TTSFPEGQNAPQS

-137 KGGEIELE
+137 HGGKVKGFGEVYNDVVNYISKHEKISKEKAQEIVEKKEAWLKDMVEYHEETNTKYLAEAITSDIDEYAKGGEVETALDKLKKFGARIEKVNEKGSKKWYVYNDGQWGLIE
-145 IKNLDSFDKHYDEV
+145 DDEG
-159 EFTEEELSL
+159 FYASDDELIEMADDYASE
-168 PYQKDGKW
+168 Y
-176 FVKTSDKGIAKQL
+176 
-189 KQDGFVK
+189 
-196 DSFAK
+196 AK
-201 GGYMANGGELNVHHH
+201 GGYMANGG
-216 DFKANFTI
+216 
-224 EWDVKNVGSNANISE
+224 
-239 DDWEYEYTSGTFTNV
+239 
-254 YAQRCFDEIKSKVKP
+254 
-269 KDWHI
+269 
-274 EDWSFAGRSH
+274 
-284 GWFALICYG
+284 
-293 DKNDVTDSQMDKM
+293 
-306 NSIVDKYSKNYSKE
+306 
-320 LEEFYNPKNKSYAK
+320 
-334 GGVTKKQ
+334 
-341 FSEGDMVYV
+341 
-350 ISYQQ
+350 
-355 PFKNYFAEVVSVGE
+355 
-369 KFSKVEDE
+369 
-377 EGLVHIVDNNQ
+377 
-388 IQKDIYD
+388 
-395 FAKGGVVSK
+395 
-404 QNVQKLLKA
+404 
-413 VEKDWGQG
+413 
-421 SELYGDLQE
+421 
-430 SIIGWQNRQ
+430 
-439 GELNP
+439 
-444 QGVSAVKHLLYNWDC
+444 
-459 YDEYE
+459 
-464 KYLNSSYAKGGITKD
+464 ITKED
-479 ELKEFKSYVKSY
+479 LKEFKSYVKSY

-526 DDQWGGGDTFDREFV
+526 EGQWGRGDTFDREFV

-685 KNAIVFGKPARKFA
+685 KNAIVFGEPAREFA
-699 EASERYLLGF
+699 EASERYILGF

-784 KNEEMAKGGETKDGK
+784 KNEEMAKGG
-799 IVKRR
+799 
-804 YLQGRGKNVFT
+804 
-815 FGYGMPKDSYDM
+815 
-827 FGTKGGTEYF
+827 
-837 IMPNGKVY
+837 
-845 KKTKENMNLF
+845 KTH
-855 EFIGTQDDYAKGGE
+855 
-869 MARGGVFEV
+869 
-878 GRFYKAKDGKNYRF
+878 
-892 LGSKYFMGVDGQ
+892 
-904 YKKLEVDDFYA
+904 
-915 KGGKTKE
+915 E

-945 VGSHH
+945 VFSP
-950 KKEHSRRDDARFE
+950 
-963 TRDK
+963 

>member
-35 TTSYPEGQNAPQS
+35 TTSFPEGQNAPQS

-137 KGGEIELE
+137 HGGKVKGFGEVYNDVVNYISKHEKISKEKAQEIVEKKEAWLKDMVEYHEETNTKYLAEAITSDIDEYAKGGEVETALDKLKKFGARIEKVNEKGSKKWYVYNDGQWGLIE
-145 IKNLDSFDKHYDEV
+145 DDEG
-159 EFTEEELSL
+159 FYASDDELIEMADDYASE
-168 PYQKDGKW
+168 Y
-176 FVKTSDKGIAKQL
+176 
-189 KQDGFVK
+189 
-196 DSFAK
+196 AK
-201 GGYMANGGELNVHHH
+201 GGYMANGG
-216 DFKANFTI
+216 
-224 EWDVKNVGSNANISE
+224 
-239 DDWEYEYTSGTFTNV
+239 
-254 YAQRCFDEIKSKVKP
+254 
-269 KDWHI
+269 
-274 EDWSFAGRSH
+274 
-284 GWFALICYG
+284 
-293 DKNDVTDSQMDKM
+293 
-306 NSIVDKYSKNYSKE
+306 
-320 LEEFYNPKNKSYAK
+320 
-334 GGVTKKQ
+334 
-341 FSEGDMVYV
+341 
-350 ISYQQ
+350 
-355 PFKNYFAEVVSVGE
+355 
-369 KFSKVEDE
+369 
-377 EGLVHIVDNNQ
+377 
-388 IQKDIYD
+388 
-395 FAKGGVVSK
+395 
-404 QNVQKLLKA
+404 
-413 VEKDWGQG
+413 
-421 SELYGDLQE
+421 
-430 SIIGWQNRQ
+430 
-439 GELNP
+439 
-444 QGVSAVKHLLYNWDC
+444 
-459 YDEYE
+459 
-464 KYLNSSYAKGGITKD
+464 ITKED
-479 ELKEFKSYVKSY
+479 LKEFKSYVKSY

-526 DDQWGGGDTFDREFV
+526 EGQWGRGDTFDREFV

-685 KNAIVFGKPARKFA
+685 KNAIVFGEPAREFA
-699 EASERYLLGF
+699 EASERYILGF

-784 KNEEMAKGGETKDGK
+784 KNEEMAKGG
-799 IVKRR
+799 
-804 YLQGRGKNVFT
+804 
-815 FGYGMPKDSYDM
+815 
-827 FGTKGGTEYF
+827 
-837 IMPNGKVY
+837 
-845 KKTKENMNLF
+845 KTH
-855 EFIGTQDDYAKGGE
+855 
-869 MARGGVFEV
+869 
-878 GRFYKAKDGKNYRF
+878 
-892 LGSKYFMGVDGQ
+892 
-904 YKKLEVDDFYA
+904 
-915 KGGKTKE
+915 E

-950 KKEHSRRDDARFE
+950 KKEHSRRDDAQFE
-963 TRDK
+963 TRD

>member
-35 TTSYPEGQNAPQS
+35 TTSFPEGQNAPQS

-137 KGGEIELE
+137 KGGKVKGFGEVYNDVVNYISKHEKISKEKAQEIVEKKEAWLKDMVE
-145 IKNLDSFDKHYDEV
+145 YHEETNTKYLAEAITSDIDEYAKGGEV
-159 EFTEEELSL
+159 ETALDKLKKFGARIEKVNEKGSKKWYVYNDGQWGLIEDDEGFYASDDELIEMADDYASE
-168 PYQKDGKW
+168 Y
-176 FVKTSDKGIAKQL
+176 
-189 KQDGFVK
+189 
-196 DSFAK
+196 AK
-201 GGYMANGGELNVHHH
+201 GGYMANGG
-216 DFKANFTI
+216 
-224 EWDVKNVGSNANISE
+224 
-239 DDWEYEYTSGTFTNV
+239 
-254 YAQRCFDEIKSKVKP
+254 
-269 KDWHI
+269 
-274 EDWSFAGRSH
+274 
-284 GWFALICYG
+284 
-293 DKNDVTDSQMDKM
+293 
-306 NSIVDKYSKNYSKE
+306 
-320 LEEFYNPKNKSYAK
+320 
-334 GGVTKKQ
+334 
-341 FSEGDMVYV
+341 
-350 ISYQQ
+350 
-355 PFKNYFAEVVSVGE
+355 
-369 KFSKVEDE
+369 
-377 EGLVHIVDNNQ
+377 
-388 IQKDIYD
+388 
-395 FAKGGVVSK
+395 
-404 QNVQKLLKA
+404 
-413 VEKDWGQG
+413 
-421 SELYGDLQE
+421 
-430 SIIGWQNRQ
+430 
-439 GELNP
+439 
-444 QGVSAVKHLLYNWDC
+444 
-459 YDEYE
+459 
-464 KYLNSSYAKGGITKD
+464 ITKED
-479 ELKEFKSYVKSY
+479 LKEFKSYVKSY

-526 DDQWGGGDTFDREFV
+526 EGQWGRGDTFDREFV

-685 KNAIVFGKPARKFA
+685 KNAIVFGEPAREFA
-699 EASERYLLGF
+699 EASERYILGF

-784 KNEEMAKGGETKDGK
+784 KNEEMAKGG
-799 IVKRR
+799 
-804 YLQGRGKNVFT
+804 
-815 FGYGMPKDSYDM
+815 
-827 FGTKGGTEYF
+827 
-837 IMPNGKVY
+837 
-845 KKTKENMNLF
+845 KTH
-855 EFIGTQDDYAKGGE
+855 
-869 MARGGVFEV
+869 
-878 GRFYKAKDGKNYRF
+878 
-892 LGSKYFMGVDGQ
+892 
-904 YKKLEVDDFYA
+904 
-915 KGGKTKE
+915 E

-950 KKEHSRRDDARFE
+950 KKEHSRRDDAQFE

>member
-48 KRYTQE
+48 KKYTQE

-81 AKPSQSDIETYR
+81 AKPSQTDIETYR

-137 KGGEIELE
+137 KGGETKDAWGVFYNGKLMFTESSQDEANKSAKMLKSQVDMPFGVSVEKVESKKHAKGGEIELE

-159 EFTEEELSL
+159 EFTEEEVSL

-176 FVKTSDKGIAKQL
+176 FVKTNDKGIAKQL

-201 GGYMANGGELNVHHH
+201 GGYMA
-216 DFKANFTI
+216 
-224 EWDVKNVGSNANISE
+224 
-239 DDWEYEYTSGTFTNV
+239 
-254 YAQRCFDEIKSKVKP
+254 
-269 KDWHI
+269 
-274 EDWSFAGRSH
+274 
-284 GWFALICYG
+284 
-293 DKNDVTDSQMDKM
+293 
-306 NSIVDKYSKNYSKE
+306 
-320 LEEFYNPKNKSYAK
+320 
-334 GGVTKKQ
+334 
-341 FSEGDMVYV
+341 
-350 ISYQQ
+350 
-355 PFKNYFAEVVSVGE
+355 
-369 KFSKVEDE
+369 
-377 EGLVHIVDNNQ
+377 
-388 IQKDIYD
+388 
-395 FAKGGVVSK
+395 
-404 QNVQKLLKA
+404 
-413 VEKDWGQG
+413 
-421 SELYGDLQE
+421 
-430 SIIGWQNRQ
+430 
-439 GELNP
+439 
-444 QGVSAVKHLLYNWDC
+444 
-459 YDEYE
+459 
-464 KYLNSSYAKGGITKD
+464 KGGITKD
-479 ELKEFKSYVKSY
+479 ELNNFKSYVKGF
-491 YGKGEIYEEFFPPIG
+491 YGNDEMYAEFFPPTG
-506 ASNDE
+506 ASNGE

-526 DDQWGGGDTFDREFV
+526 DDQWGGGDSFDREIV
-541 RDVMLYNRGQKTNLE
+541 RDVMLYNRGHKKNLE

-561 KEIVKHYKNKSFEYG
+561 KEIVKHYNNKSFEYG
-576 GILQPMIGGV
+576 GILEPMIGGV

-597 TMFAKDGAELP
+597 TMFAKKGAELP

-624 LIASADLIGEAE
+624 LIASDELIDYAT
-636 AKMKEGDFDQVLNF
+636 AKMKEGDDDQVLNF

-671 YPDNIVVENTMYSG
+671 YPDNIVVEHTMYSG
-685 KNAIVFGKPARKFA
+685 KNAIVFGEPAREFA
-699 EASERYLLGF
+699 EASERYILGF

-724 REDFERFLDDMEKY
+724 RKDFERFLDDMEKY

-760 ILPSGLDYSES
+760 MLTTGLDFSES

-784 KNEEMAKGGETKDGK
+784 KNEEMAKGGETRDGK

-855 EFIGTQDDYAKGGE
+855 EFIGTQDDYAKGG
-869 MARGGVFEV
+869 
-878 GRFYKAKDGKNYRF
+878 
-892 LGSKYFMGVDGQ
+892 
-904 YKKLEVDDFYA
+904 
-915 KGGKTKE
+915 KTHE

-950 KKEHSRRDDARFE
+950 KKEHSRIDDAQFE

>member
-35 TTSYPEGQNAPQS
+35 TTSFPEGQNAPQS

-137 KGGEIELE
+137 KGGEVELE

-201 GGYMANGGELNVHHH
+201 GGETKDAWGVFYNGKLMFTESSQDEANKSAKMLKSQVDMPFGVSVEKIESEKYAKGGEVETALDKLKKFGARIEKVNEKGSKKWYVYNDGQWGLIEDDEGFYASDDELIEMADDYASEYAKGGYMANGG
-216 DFKANFTI
+216 
-224 EWDVKNVGSNANISE
+224 
-239 DDWEYEYTSGTFTNV
+239 
-254 YAQRCFDEIKSKVKP
+254 
-269 KDWHI
+269 
-274 EDWSFAGRSH
+274 
-284 GWFALICYG
+284 
-293 DKNDVTDSQMDKM
+293 
-306 NSIVDKYSKNYSKE
+306 
-320 LEEFYNPKNKSYAK
+320 
-334 GGVTKKQ
+334 
-341 FSEGDMVYV
+341 
-350 ISYQQ
+350 
-355 PFKNYFAEVVSVGE
+355 
-369 KFSKVEDE
+369 
-377 EGLVHIVDNNQ
+377 
-388 IQKDIYD
+388 
-395 FAKGGVVSK
+395 
-404 QNVQKLLKA
+404 
-413 VEKDWGQG
+413 
-421 SELYGDLQE
+421 
-430 SIIGWQNRQ
+430 
-439 GELNP
+439 
-444 QGVSAVKHLLYNWDC
+444 
-459 YDEYE
+459 
-464 KYLNSSYAKGGITKD
+464 ITKED
-479 ELKEFKSYVKSY
+479 LKEFKSYVKSY

-526 DDQWGGGDTFDREFV
+526 EGQWGRGDTFDREFV

-685 KNAIVFGKPARKFA
+685 KNAIVFGEPAREFA
-699 EASERYLLGF
+699 EASERYILGF

-784 KNEEMAKGGETKDGK
+784 KNEEMAKGG
-799 IVKRR
+799 
-804 YLQGRGKNVFT
+804 
-815 FGYGMPKDSYDM
+815 
-827 FGTKGGTEYF
+827 
-837 IMPNGKVY
+837 
-845 KKTKENMNLF
+845 KTH
-855 EFIGTQDDYAKGGE
+855 
-869 MARGGVFEV
+869 
-878 GRFYKAKDGKNYRF
+878 
-892 LGSKYFMGVDGQ
+892 
-904 YKKLEVDDFYA
+904 
-915 KGGKTKE
+915 E

>member
-1 MATSNKSKKILEKAR
+1 
-16 KVAAKTKK
+16 
-24 KKVSKVDVKKK
+24 
-35 TTSYPEGQNAPQS
+35 
-48 KRYTQE
+48 
-54 ADKSLGAKNTGWR
+54 
-67 WTKEGAKK
+67 
-75 LGKDAN
+75 
-81 AKPSQSDIETYR
+81 
-93 NETFKLKGKPNK
+93 LKGKPNK
-105 SGPKGVGDGS
+105 SGPKGIGDGS

-137 KGGEIELE
+137 HGGKVKGFGEVYNDVVNYISKHEKISKEKAQEIVEKKEAWLKDMVEYHEETNTKYLAEAITSDIDEYAKGGEVETALDKLKKFGARIEKVNEKGSKKWYVYNDGQWGLIE
-145 IKNLDSFDKHYDEV
+145 DDEG
-159 EFTEEELSL
+159 FYASDDELIEMADDYASE
-168 PYQKDGKW
+168 Y
-176 FVKTSDKGIAKQL
+176 
-189 KQDGFVK
+189 
-196 DSFAK
+196 AK
-201 GGYMANGGELNVHHH
+201 GGYMANGG
-216 DFKANFTI
+216 
-224 EWDVKNVGSNANISE
+224 
-239 DDWEYEYTSGTFTNV
+239 
-254 YAQRCFDEIKSKVKP
+254 
-269 KDWHI
+269 
-274 EDWSFAGRSH
+274 
-284 GWFALICYG
+284 
-293 DKNDVTDSQMDKM
+293 
-306 NSIVDKYSKNYSKE
+306 
-320 LEEFYNPKNKSYAK
+320 
-334 GGVTKKQ
+334 
-341 FSEGDMVYV
+341 
-350 ISYQQ
+350 
-355 PFKNYFAEVVSVGE
+355 
-369 KFSKVEDE
+369 
-377 EGLVHIVDNNQ
+377 
-388 IQKDIYD
+388 
-395 FAKGGVVSK
+395 
-404 QNVQKLLKA
+404 
-413 VEKDWGQG
+413 
-421 SELYGDLQE
+421 
-430 SIIGWQNRQ
+430 
-439 GELNP
+439 
-444 QGVSAVKHLLYNWDC
+444 
-459 YDEYE
+459 
-464 KYLNSSYAKGGITKD
+464 ITKED
-479 ELKEFKSYVKSY
+479 LKEFKSYVKSY

-526 DDQWGGGDTFDREFV
+526 EGQWGRGDTFDREFV

-685 KNAIVFGKPARKFA
+685 KNAIVFGEPAREFA
-699 EASERYLLGF
+699 EASERYILGF

-784 KNEEMAKGGETKDGK
+784 KNEEMAKGG
-799 IVKRR
+799 
-804 YLQGRGKNVFT
+804 
-815 FGYGMPKDSYDM
+815 
-827 FGTKGGTEYF
+827 
-837 IMPNGKVY
+837 
-845 KKTKENMNLF
+845 KTH
-855 EFIGTQDDYAKGGE
+855 
-869 MARGGVFEV
+869 
-878 GRFYKAKDGKNYRF
+878 
-892 LGSKYFMGVDGQ
+892 
-904 YKKLEVDDFYA
+904 
-915 KGGKTKE
+915 E

-950 KKEHSRRDDARFE
+950 KKEHSRRDDAQFE